1 MNIATRLPASDFL
14 HHCRAEIDQKLAN
27 YMDQAGASQRLQD
40 TMRYGLLGGG
50 KRIRP
55 ALCLAAAEAVGGQR
69 QIALA
74 PACALE
80 MIHAYSLMH
89 DDLPAMDD
97 DDLRRGRA
105 TAHIAFDESSAILAG
120 DALQAE
126 AFRVL
131 ATAPR
136 LSAEVKLAMIKA
148 LANACGANG
157 MVGGQAIDLES
168 VARTLTLEQLE
179 NMHRHK
185 TGALIEASVHLG
197 ALAGGVKDAA
207 LLDALARYARALGLA
222 FQVQDDLLDIEGDTE
237 VIGKTQGS
245 DIARGK
251 PTYPALLGPQG
262 AREHLARLLAEAHD
276 SLKGL
281 GIQADALHAM
291 ADYIVAR
298 SH

>member
-1 MNIATRLPASDFL
+1 VNTATRLPANEFL
-14 HHCRAEIDQKLAN
+14 QHCRAEIDQQLAD
-27 YMDQAGASQRLQD
+27 YMDQASASQRLRD

-89 DDLPAMDD
+89 DDLPAMDND
-97 DDLRRGRA
+97 NLRRGRA

-131 ATAPR
+131 AAAPE
-136 LSAEVKLAMIKA
+136 LSAEVKLAMVKA

-185 TGALIEASVHLG
+185 TGALIEASVYLG
-197 ALAGGVKDAA
+197 ALAGGVTDAA
-207 LLDALARYARALGLA
+207 LLNALARYARALGLA
-222 FQVQDDLLDIEGDTE
+222 FQVQDDLLDIEGDTA

-245 DIARGK
+245 DIARSK
-251 PTYPALLGPQG
+251 PTYPALLGPEG

-276 SLKGL
+276 SLEGL

-291 ADYIVAR
+291 ADYVVAR